1 MYLWWVVCEALIRN
15 LVSSLSCQVA
25 DDGYGV
31 SYIIVGEDMV
41 NFHVSSKYSCSQ
53 TVSNVSVSWS
63 SETSHTVVGNHIYT
77 RQYSQAF

>member
-1 MYLWWVVCEALIRN
+1 MYLWWVVCEALTRN
-15 LVSSLSCQVA
+15 LMSSLSCQVA

-53 TVSNVSVSWS
+53 TVSNVSVS
-63 SETSHTVVGNHIYT
+63 
-77 RQYSQAF
+77 